1 MNGEI
6 NKQNDLI
13 LNDDGKLFF
22 NPYNQNNIEITEK
35 KIQEILFPHLGFIY
49 KVYNIELF
57 KRAFIHRSYCKIK
70 NEDKNIVIA
79 PRPQNCL
86 TLKCCQRQR
95 ISTPKI

>member
-35 KIQEILFPHLGFIY
+35 KFKKYYFHIWIY
-49 KVYNIELF
+49 I
-57 KRAFIHRSYCKIK
+57 
-70 NEDKNIVIA
+70 
-79 PRPQNCL
+79 
-86 TLKCCQRQR
+86 
-95 ISTPKI
+95 

>member
-35 KIQEILFPHLGFIY
+35 K
-49 KVYNIELF
+49 
-57 KRAFIHRSYCKIK
+57 RIK
-70 NEDKNIVIA
+70 Y
-79 PRPQNCL
+79 
-86 TLKCCQRQR
+86 
-95 ISTPKI
+95 